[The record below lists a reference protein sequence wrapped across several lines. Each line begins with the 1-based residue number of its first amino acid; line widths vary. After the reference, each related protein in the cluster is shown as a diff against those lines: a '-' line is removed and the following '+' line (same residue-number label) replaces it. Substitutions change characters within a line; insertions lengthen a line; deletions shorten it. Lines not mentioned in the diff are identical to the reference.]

1 VTRRTSPEPLLAA
14 RVEGMRPSRLR
25 ELVAEYAPGSV
36 LSLAGGLPPPEAFPA
51 EAIAE
56 AADRLLS
63 RPDVAA
69 LQYPPAEGDRG
80 LIQAIAADLQQRLG
94 LDARADRLVLT
105 TGSQQAF
112 DLLAKVTLD
121 PGDPVVVECPTYV
134 GALRALAVYQPTF
147 VNVPVDRDGIDTAHL
162 EGLLSGGL
170 RPKLCYVVPNFS
182 NPSGATLTAER
193 RLHLADLAGR
203 YGFLVVEDDPYGQLR
218 FTGAP
223 VAPVAAHAPPS
234 QVAYVGSFSK
244 VIAPGLRVGYVLVPD
259 GLHRPVVLVKQAA
272 DLASSSFTQRLVA
285 ELLARE
291 GWLDDHVAGLR
302 KLYRERAD
310 ALAGAVARRLL
321 GRLSFDPPAGGMF
334 AWASLAG
341 GVSAA
346 DLTVAAAARGVAVV
360 PGEEFVAGGEPVP
373 AVRLSFSMLGPADI
387 DRAVE
392 RIALAF
398 DDLSQ
403 DQGRR

>member
-1 VTRRTSPEPLLAA
+1 VTLAA
-14 RVEGMRPSRLR
+14 RVERMRPSRLR
-25 ELVAEYAPGSV
+25 ELVATSTSGPA

-51 EAIAE
+51 GAIAE
-56 AADRLLS
+56 AADRILS

-80 LIQAIAADLQQRLG
+80 LIEAIAADLQRRLG
-94 LDARADRLVLT
+94 LDAPADRIVLT

-134 GALRALAVYQPTF
+134 GALRALAVFEPTF
-147 VNVPVDRDGIDTAHL
+147 VNVPVDGGGMDTACL
-162 EGLLSGGL
+162 EERLAAGL

-182 NPSGATLTAER
+182 NPSGATMTAER
-193 RLHLADLAGR
+193 RLHLAELADR

-218 FTGAP
+218 FAGAEIAP
-223 VAPVAAHAPPS
+223 VHAHGPG
-234 QVAYVGSFSK
+234 VAYVGSFSK

-259 GLHRPVVLVKQAA
+259 HLRRPVVLAKQAA
-272 DLASSSFTQRLVA
+272 DLASSSFNQRLVA

-291 GWLDDHVAGLR
+291 GWLDGHVVGLR
-302 KLYRERAD
+302 RLYRERAD
-310 ALAGAVARRLL
+310 ALAGAVARRLP
-321 GRLSFDPPAGGMF
+321 GRLGFDPPEGGMF
-334 AWASLAG
+334 AWASVGG

-346 DLTVAAAARGVAVV
+346 DLVAAAAARGVAIVA
-360 PGEEFVAGGEPVP
+360 GEEFIAGGEPVP

-392 RIALAF
+392 RLALAF
-398 DDLSQ
+398 DDLSPC
-403 DQGRR
+403 QG